1 VAAALRPAAERRV
14 EALWRQKKDP
24 AEVIEALRADPAL
37 SEPQRHAAHLE
48 VLRRAMPPES
58 GK

>member
-1 VAAALRPAAERRV
+1 
-14 EALWRQKKDP
+14 LWTQKKDP
-24 AEVIEALRADPAL
+24 AAIIEALQAHPAL
-37 SEPQRHAAHLE
+37 SGPQRHAAQLA

>member
-1 VAAALRPAAERRV
+1 MRPQAERLV
-14 EALWRQKKDP
+14 EPLCRQKNDP
-24 AEVIEALRADPAL
+24 AGIAEPLRVDPAL
-37 SEPQRHAAHLE
+37 SEPLRHAAQLA